1 MTWGLALR
9 IFVTMLL
16 LYSAIFPTFLS
27 PKPEILYSFHL
38 LPCALWCL
46 CSPPAQVP
54 WRLAHRPLCVSPS
67 FSFNAYFLSPLSVV
81 VQSSCRTL
89 CDPMDCS
96 TSGFPVPPHL
106 PEFAQVHVHW
116 VGDAIQPSLSPCP
129 PALNLSQHQGLFQ
142 WKDLFTSGGQ
152 SIGVSALVLP
162 MSIQGWFPLRLTAL
176 ISFSPYI
183 CANPTPFLK
192 AQSKCVLSHRV
203 FLHPVRECWQWLP
216 CACHTVMNKMV
227 PNLEQC
233 KSWMN
238 EADKSADDS
247 IWCCP
252 AFFFFSFTK

>member
-1 MTWGLALR
+1 
-9 IFVTMLL
+9 MLL
-16 LYSAIFPTFLS
+16 LYSAIFLTFLS

-38 LPCALWCL
+38 LPCAPWYL
-46 CSPPAQVP
+46 CSPPLP
-54 WRLAHRPLCVSPS
+54 RCHEDWHITLCVCP
-67 FSFNAYFLSPLSVV
+67 PLSHLMLISFPPFLLLFSHR
-81 VQSSCRTL
+81 VQLFVT
-89 CDPMDCS
+89 PW
-96 TSGFPVPPHL
+96 TAAHQ
-106 PEFAQVHVHW
+106 A
-116 VGDAIQPSLSPCP
+116 SLSLLISLMRRVMSIELVMPSNHLILCLPCP
-129 PALNLSQHQGLFQ
+129 PAFNLSQHQGLFQ

-152 SIGVSALVLP
+152 SIGASALVLP

-176 ISFSPYI
+176 ISFPPYI
-183 CANPTPFLK
+183 CANPTSFLK

-233 KSWMN
+233 NSWMN

-252 AFFFFSFTK
+252 AFFSFFH